1 MPPSLADPP
10 GSSPILAAVTWVQ
23 GALLGTVATAIAT
36 IAIAALG
43 FMMLTGR
50 LPVRRGMTAILGCFI
65 LFGAASMARTIRSGL
80 VDLAGSAEPPVVYAT
95 APPPR
100 PLPLP
105 PPPAPKP
112 QPPAD
117 PFAGAAVPIR

>member
-1 MPPSLADPP
+1 MIQSLADPP

-23 GALLGTVATAIAT
+23 GALLGTVATGIAT

-43 FMMLTGR
+43 FLMLTGR

-65 LFGAASMARTIRSGL
+65 LFGAASMARTIRAGL
-80 VDLAGSAEPPVVYAT
+80 GDLAGAAEPPVAYAT

-100 PLPLP
+100 ALP
-105 PPPAPKP
+105 PPPAPRP
-112 QPPAD
+112 QPQAD